1 MFLEKSRIISVLEDI
16 FYETQISYKIKLTL
30 ITLEHSKF
38 VKLLKWVEVVKFP
51 KHLSTAF
58 SGFRNVQNA
67 LNIR

>member
-38 VKLLKWVEVVKFP
+38 VKLLK
-51 KHLSTAF
+51 
-58 SGFRNVQNA
+58 
-67 LNIR
+67 